1 MKVLHVV
8 NISFVIPYYLGD
20 QIDYLRRKG
29 VDLFIACSP
38 SEHLNEYA
46 IEKDFVPISVPI
58 LRQISIFEDIKA
70 ISFLTKVIR
79 DEKIDVIIGH
89 TPKGA
94 LIGMLAGYLSRTPK
108 RIYFRHGL
116 VYETSLGI
124 RRMILKTIER
134 FTGFLSTRVVCV
146 SPSVLEISKQEKLS
160 NPNKNLI
167 LNRGTCNGLDA
178 IGTFNRELVD
188 QEVLQGLKDK
198 YQLNEADK
206 VIGFVGRLVNDKGI
220 VELVKAWQHI
230 SKKYS
235 NVKLLLAGPFEERDS
250 IDDVTKNTIAED
262 SSIIHTGLIKDVVSY
277 YALMDI
283 FILPSRREGFP
294 TVVLEASAMGLPVIT
309 TQVTGCRDSI
319 LPDKTGLFTH
329 LDPKSIAENISYYL
343 DNPQQAQRH
352 GENGREFVIENFNQL
367 LIWGKIEQLIK
378 S

>member
-319 LPDKTGLFTH
+319 LPDKTGLFYT
-329 LDPKSIAENISYYL
+329 P
-343 DNPQQAQRH
+343 
-352 GENGREFVIENFNQL
+352 
-367 LIWGKIEQLIK
+367 
-378 S
+378 